1 MSLSHAVP
9 VCPVMA
15 LKCPKWHSKLVGEKD
30 RKIGKIVGFSRW
42 LDLKSGFGSGWM
54 VELNFPYFTFFT
66 GFSFFYIISLSHVN
80 FFICPFFVD
89 VVVVLLHKWQ
99 CCGWDS
105 TNQPPKKHSHQM
117 ISSTRNHVVFH
128 GCSIPFSKKLP
139 IRSIP
144 NFSIFKLT
152 ILSSCQLDSW
162 LGCLVFFPLCPRD
175 YRQFSWAS
183 TMAPRCKK
191 SLFLSLSLLSHISI
205 DNQLTFG
212 GFITF
217 RTWSSTM
224 DVLIPESAE

>member
-1 MSLSHAVP
+1 MSGDGFKMSKMTFEAGWREGQKKSEKLLDFQDDLTWNL
-9 VCPVMA
+9 A
-15 LKCPKWHSKLVGEKD
+15 LAQDE
-30 RKIGKIVGFSRW
+30 W
-42 LDLKSGFGSGWM
+42 LNWI
-54 VELNFPYFTFFT
+54 FPISLFFT

-99 CCGWDS
+99 CCGWDL

-175 YRQFSWAS
+175 YRQSSWAS

-191 SLFLSLSLLSHISI
+191 SLFHSLSLCSH
-205 DNQLTFG
+205 
-212 GFITF
+212 TF
-217 RTWSSTM
+217 R
-224 DVLIPESAE
+224 